1 MFVPSQNLHAEAL
14 APDGMAFGGGI
25 SESNSIWL
33 RIGGQGPLDRISALI
48 SRKRDQSPPNPPPHS
63 VSPSL
68 EDTAVKQPFAI
79 QEVGQADT

>member
-48 SRKRDQSPPNPPPHS
+48 SRKRDQSPPNPPPPH
-63 VSPSL
+63 PTL
-68 EDTAVKQPFAI
+68 FPHLWRI
-79 QEVGQADT
+79 QQLSSHLQSRK